1 MVVGAAGAATAMAEA
16 ETLIRGALLTLGTRV
31 KVDLPTE
38 ETEERAKIAT
48 GHTHPRFASK
58 EMASRRQID
67 LKMITIDHYIIS
79 LLALQTYQLR
89 VLEAFRVTIRDI
101 LSKKMA
107 ALALSCPSN
116 SLYRSSFAPIPA
128 KSTVAAAPR
137 LRVSASATDTMY
149 DLLSVSRTAGPSE
162 IRAAYRRVA
171 LRWHPDA
178 CRTAGEERR
187 YAERF
192 MEAREA
198 YEVLCDP
205 VRRRDYDL
213 ALSGDRWAAAVGAG
227 PAFREGRP
235 RRRGGAAGHKK
246 GAVIEIYTEGRGSGR
261 IYAEGGNSKVGEGS
275 SQVGC
280 EIDEEEMMTSDHEGG
295 GRSC

>member
-1 MVVGAAGAATAMAEA
+1 
-16 ETLIRGALLTLGTRV
+16 
-31 KVDLPTE
+31 
-38 ETEERAKIAT
+38 
-48 GHTHPRFASK
+48 
-58 EMASRRQID
+58 
-67 LKMITIDHYIIS
+67 
-79 LLALQTYQLR
+79 
-89 VLEAFRVTIRDI
+89 
-101 LSKKMA
+101 MA

-137 LRVSASATDTMY
+137 LRVSASAAADAAPATDTMY

-178 CRTAGEERR
+178 CRSAGEERR

-227 PAFREGRP
+227 PAFREGRH
-235 RRRGGAAGHKK
+235 RRRGGAAVSFGNWETQLD
-246 GAVIEIYTEGRGSGR
+246 GLRRRSAV
-261 IYAEGGNSKVGEGS
+261 AEAG
-275 SQVGC
+275 
-280 EIDEEEMMTSDHEGG
+280 EEEETWG
-295 GRSC
+295 GRVRRARGAAV

>member
-1 MVVGAAGAATAMAEA
+1 
-16 ETLIRGALLTLGTRV
+16 
-31 KVDLPTE
+31 
-38 ETEERAKIAT
+38 
-48 GHTHPRFASK
+48 
-58 EMASRRQID
+58 
-67 LKMITIDHYIIS
+67 
-79 LLALQTYQLR
+79 
-89 VLEAFRVTIRDI
+89 
-101 LSKKMA
+101 MA

-178 CRTAGEERR
+178 CRSAGEERR

-192 MEAREA
+192 MQAREA

-235 RRRGGAAGHKK
+235 RRRGGAAVSFGDWETQLD
-246 GAVIEIYTEGRGSGR
+246 GLRRRSAV
-261 IYAEGGNSKVGEGS
+261 AEAG
-275 SQVGC
+275 
-280 EIDEEEMMTSDHEGG
+280 EEEETWG
-295 GRSC
+295 GRVRRASGAAV

>member
-1 MVVGAAGAATAMAEA
+1 
-16 ETLIRGALLTLGTRV
+16 
-31 KVDLPTE
+31 
-38 ETEERAKIAT
+38 
-48 GHTHPRFASK
+48 
-58 EMASRRQID
+58 
-67 LKMITIDHYIIS
+67 
-79 LLALQTYQLR
+79 
-89 VLEAFRVTIRDI
+89 
-101 LSKKMA
+101 MA

-178 CRTAGEERR
+178 CRSAGEERR

-227 PAFREGRP
+227 PAFCEGRH
-235 RRRGGAAGHKK
+235 RRRGGAAVSFGNWETQLD
-246 GAVIEIYTEGRGSGR
+246 GLRRRSAV
-261 IYAEGGNSKVGEGS
+261 AEAG
-275 SQVGC
+275 
-280 EIDEEEMMTSDHEGG
+280 EEETRG
-295 GRSC
+295 GRVRRARGAAV